1 MGKKDPVAVAKTQ
14 AANVMKTIQ
23 GIHIKSV
30 STVRNYEEALSRVA
44 QYANRELN
52 IGLRKM
58 TPDQAINY
66 LEERGESVRQKTLDL
81 ERQAIQA
88 MMRFNSNKLDIN
100 DRIPTIK
107 SALATIEKSRSYT
120 TEQVKMIIGSQ
131 QGQNALSTQITY
143 AAGLRSHELLT
154 LLPLSERAA
163 DTRKEKEKEAIQHK
177 FSGRSGERYTVKGK
191 GGLCREVLIPTHL
204 AQQLEARRLETP
216 KKITDRHVHYT
227 QHYDIRGGRTWSSSF
242 SRLSTRILSWSSG
255 GHGLRHSY
263 AQERMYELQNS
274 GMNRQLALKTV
285 SLELG
290 HFRAGITEV
299 YLR

>member
-23 GIHIKSV
+23 GTHIKSV
-30 STVRNYEEALSRVA
+30 GTVRNYEEALSRVA

-52 IGLRKM
+52 IGLREM
-58 TPDQAINY
+58 TPEQAINY

-88 MMRFNSNKLDIN
+88 MMHFNSKKLDVN
-100 DRIPTIK
+100 ERITLIK

-120 TEQVKMIIGSQ
+120 AEQVKMIIASQ
-131 QGQNALSTQITY
+131 QKQNALSTQIAY

-154 LLPLSERAA
+154 LLPLIERTA
-163 DTRKEKEKEAIQHK
+163 DIRKEKEKEAIKHK
-177 FSGRSGERYTVKGK
+177 FSGRNGERYTVKGK
-191 GGLCREVLIPTHL
+191 GGLCREVQLPSYL
-204 AQQLEARRLETP
+204 AKQLESRRLDTP
-216 KKITDRHVHYT
+216 KQITDRGVRYT

-242 SRLSTRILSWSSG
+242 SRLSTRTLGWSSG

-274 GMNRQLALKTV
+274 GMNRKLTLKIV

-290 HFRAGITEV
+290 HFRSEITEV

>member
-30 STVRNYEEALSRVA
+30 GTVRNYEEALSRVA

-52 IGLRKM
+52 IGLREM
-58 TPDQAINY
+58 TPEQAINY
-66 LEERGESVRQKTLDL
+66 LEERGENVRQKTLDL

-88 MMRFNSNKLDIN
+88 MMHFNSKKLDIN
-100 DRIPTIK
+100 ERITPIK

-120 TEQVKMIIGSQ
+120 AEQVKMIVGSQ
-131 QGQNALSTQITY
+131 QEQNALSTQIAY
-143 AAGLRSHELLT
+143 ASGLRSHELFT

-177 FSGRSGERYTVKGK
+177 FSGRGGERYTVQGK
-191 GGLCREVLIPTHL
+191 GGLCREVEIPFHL
-204 AQQLEARRLETP
+204 AQQLEARRLEEP
-216 KKITDRHVHYT
+216 KLVNDRGVNYT
-227 QHYDIRGGRTWSSSF
+227 QYYDIRGGRTWSSSF
-242 SRLSTRILSWSSG
+242 SGSSTRTLGWSSG

-274 GMNRQLALKTV
+274 GMNRPLALKTV

-290 HFRAGITEV
+290 HFRAEITEV